1 LGRQEA
7 QHLLDVLAKVAPKLV
22 DDVVPSLLPLGEV
35 VRVLRNLLSERVSVR
50 DMRTI
55 LEALADSA
63 LQTKDPEQL
72 TELVRERL
80 APQITTRL
88 AGADR
93 SVAVMA
99 LDPRVEDSLRR
110 SLRDI
115 AQGTGGAIDP
125 DFIRHVTAT
134 VERALPKFAAISA
147 TPCVVAPPDVRRF
160 VRAIFERKIP
170 QVSVISFREVEPSFS
185 LRVVETLSS
194 PVGSMP
200 QVSARSA

>member
-1 LGRQEA
+1 
-7 QHLLDVLAKVAPKLV
+7 
-22 DDVVPSLLPLGEV
+22 
-35 VRVLRNLLSERVSVR
+35 
-50 DMRTI
+50 
-55 LEALADSA
+55 
-63 LQTKDPEQL
+63 
-72 TELVRERL
+72 
-80 APQITTRL
+80 
-88 AGADR
+88 
-93 SVAVMA
+93 MA
-99 LDPRVEDSLRR
+99 IDPRVEDSLRR

-194 PVGSMP
+194 PAGSMP